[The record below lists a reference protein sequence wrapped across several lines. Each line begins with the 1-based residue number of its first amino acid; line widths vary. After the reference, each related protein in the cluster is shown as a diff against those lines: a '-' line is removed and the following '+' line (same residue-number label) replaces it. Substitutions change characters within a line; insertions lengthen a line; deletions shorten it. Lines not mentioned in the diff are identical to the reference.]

1 MPATGCLESMG
12 LYSDPNYPGYC
23 VMYETYYEDIFFDEG
38 AFWKIQNSW
47 GEGWGDK
54 GFAYF
59 EAVDSKYGTC
69 NMNIGGATWV

>member
-1 MPATGCLESMG
+1 
-12 LYSDPNYPGYC
+12 
-23 VMYETYYEDIFFDEG
+23 MYETYYEDIFFDEG

-59 EAVDSKYGTC
+59 EATDSKYGTC